1 MNVEQHD
8 PETGELRP
16 PGEIVHVEHPGLIVP
31 PQQPAHQALALP
43 VTPFDKLAGAI
54 ASVMEEIT
62 PVEKHGENKFQN
74 YKFPRMSDVLIV
86 LTPLMS
92 KHGIVIMQSEIERG
106 FMDKGSAIYATY
118 NFTVFHK
125 SGQVW
130 PERQQQTGV
139 SRTRDSK
146 GGFDDKS
153 LNKCHTQA
161 RKFFLMALFQI
172 PTEDPDGDRRYQ
184 PKANQVREPINGG
197 VKALTPEAKAHAA
210 EEARAAGITEAPHE
224 LANIKGETYLAWGER
239 LMQQVLASKDP
250 VEVDAWE
257 TANLRILDLMKTAKP
272 DIYTNLKHSI
282 KQQRGVLAMKV

>member
-1 MNVEQHD
+1 MNDEAHD
-8 PETGELRP
+8 AETGELPAVIHDHPIAP
-16 PGEIVHVEHPGLIVP
+16 PSIQPLHPAP
-31 PQQPAHQALALP
+31 LALP
-43 VTPFDKLAGAI
+43 ITPFDKLAGAI
-54 ASVMEEIT
+54 AAVMEEIT

-74 YKFPRMSDVLIV
+74 YKFPRMQDVLQV
-86 LTPLMS
+86 LTPLVS

-118 NFTVFHK
+118 DFTVFHK

-130 PERQQQTGV
+130 PERQRQTGV

-172 PTEDPDGDRRYQ
+172 PTEDSDGERRYRPQ
-184 PKANQVREPINGG
+184 SSQARTPINSATQ
-197 VKALTPEAKAHAA
+197 VQPPQQQPDQVQPA
-210 EEARAAGITEAPHE
+210 EAPHE
-224 LANIKGETYLAWGER
+224 LQNSKGETYLAWGER
-239 LMQQVLASKDP
+239 LMQAVLASADA

-257 TANLRILDLMKTAKP
+257 KANARILGLMKDAKP
-272 DIYTNLKHSI
+272 DIHTNIMHSI
-282 KQQRGVLAMKV
+282 KQHRGVLAMK